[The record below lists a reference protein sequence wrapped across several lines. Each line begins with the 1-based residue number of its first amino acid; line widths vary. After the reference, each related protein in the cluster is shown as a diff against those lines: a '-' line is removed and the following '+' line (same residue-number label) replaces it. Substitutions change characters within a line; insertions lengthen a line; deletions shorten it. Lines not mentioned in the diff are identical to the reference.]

1 MYKKNFISEEINEF
15 KKFIIKFNIV
25 GLALGTVIG
34 FSLSN
39 STEILTNEIVM
50 PIIEKIFKIDDFK
63 TFTVIIFTISIN
75 IGIIIAEFIKILSIL
90 IILFICY
97 TFINSY
103 LKDLII
109 PDYSEETVLEL
120 KDVKDKNDTNIILQK
135 KILIELQKLNNK

>member
-39 STEILTNEIVM
+39 STEIL
-50 PIIEKIFKIDDFK
+50 
-63 TFTVIIFTISIN
+63 
-75 IGIIIAEFIKILSIL
+75 
-90 IILFICY
+90 
-97 TFINSY
+97 
-103 LKDLII
+103 
-109 PDYSEETVLEL
+109 
-120 KDVKDKNDTNIILQK
+120 KDVKDKNDTKIILQK